1 MPGLVHDPRSREAP
15 RLPVPCPAS
24 LCFFL
29 CPCKQ
34 AGSLF
39 RRKSTTGNDPGKG
52 ESSGA
57 FSLSI
62 ASPRVAYYLTGPQ
75 QARLPDGYFEKGTR
89 VRLVSGAGS
98 YSVVESETGVTAYVP
113 TDSLEEP
120 R

>member
-1 MPGLVHDPRSREAP
+1 MIHGLGKLLVFPCLVL
-15 RLPVPCPAS
+15 LPFVFSCAPAS
-24 LCFFL
+24 K
-29 CPCKQ
+29 PDDS
-34 AGSLF
+34 A
-39 RRKSTTGNDPGKG
+39 
-52 ESSGA
+52 GA

-75 QARLPDGYFEKGTR
+75 QARPPDGYFEKGTR

-98 YSVVESETGVTAYVP
+98 YSLVESETGVTGYVP

>member
-1 MPGLVHDPRSREAP
+1 MIHGLGKLLVFPYLVL
-15 RLPVPCPAS
+15 LPFVFSCAPAS
-24 LCFFL
+24 KPGHSSGEKALQETIL
-29 CPCKQ
+29 
-34 AGSLF
+34 
-39 RRKSTTGNDPGKG
+39 GKG

-75 QARLPDGYFEKGTR
+75 QARPPDGYFEKGTR

-98 YSVVESETGVTAYVP
+98 YSVVESETGVTGYVP